1 MRRPIGFASSR
12 ITCITQ
18 SLRANRERERCV
30 KFGDAARVYSCR
42 SPVPRQNLWLLDFAL
57 LIRQRLKELATQQRD
72 LAAAVQVTESYVSQ
86 LLTGKNPPPAPD
98 RTDICGKMETFLRHC
113 VLTDRQNSRDQRN
126 ATVPFRTSSP
136 LRIQYS
142 HIADQKNKETCR

>member
-1 MRRPIGFASSR
+1 MQESCTSPELVAAGFRAPHPTASKK
-12 ITCITQ
+12 
-18 SLRANRERERCV
+18 LRTE
-30 KFGDAARVYSCR
+30 
-42 SPVPRQNLWLLDFAL
+42 
-57 LIRQRLKELATQQRD
+57 QRD

-113 VLTDRQNSRDQRN
+113 VLTDRQSSRDERN